1 MATPYRIGTVSRLT
15 GISTDT
21 LRAWERRYGAVTPPR
36 GGLRRDYDQA
46 DVERLILL
54 RRAVE
59 KGHAIGTI
67 ARLPDA
73 ELRALVTEDKAGA
86 GNESA
91 LVQTLLAALEN
102 FDYAGLNERISRM
115 AALLPPIEMVRFV
128 VFPVM
133 REVGER
139 WHRGEISVAQEHMIT
154 GLIQNALGTLLSL
167 SRPAPEAPKVIFTTP
182 TGEAHCLGVLAG
194 AMLAPGAGLS
204 PIYLGPGLP
213 AKEIVHAARR
223 SNARAVVL
231 QITDSALDAAEEVR
245 KLRDGLP
252 GGCELWLG
260 GAKKFEIG
268 EAQMLEHFSDLAVHF
283 RRLAVKA

>member
-1 MATPYRIGTVSRLT
+1 
-15 GISTDT
+15 
-21 LRAWERRYGAVTPPR
+21 
-36 GGLRRDYDQA
+36 
-46 DVERLILL
+46 
-54 RRAVE
+54 VE

-73 ELRALVTEDKAGA
+73 ELRALVARDKDGA
-86 GNESA
+86 GNGSA
-91 LVQTLLAALEN
+91 LIQTLLAALEN
-102 FDYAGLNERISRM
+102 FDYAALNERISRM
-115 AALLPPIEMVRFV
+115 AALLPPAEMVGSV

-139 WHRGEISVAQEHMIT
+139 WHRGEISIAQEHMIT
-154 GLIQNALGTLLSL
+154 GLIHNVLGTLLSL

-182 TGEAHCLGVLAG
+182 TGEAHSLGALAA

-231 QITDSALDAAEEVR
+231 QVLDFALDASEEVR
-245 KLRDGLP
+245 KLLEGLP

-260 GAKKFEIG
+260 GKIGFETG
-268 EAQMLEHFSDLAVHF
+268 EALLIEHFSDLAVQYQ
-283 RRLAVKA
+283 RLAAKA